1 MKTLKI
7 VHILLMILIRF
18 FSVTF
23 FFFIWYW
30 LIFYFIKW
38 LYFNSW
44 STLLQKIVDII
55 VNITKS
61 FFILPL
67 KFISTD
73 LPLAIFTWVI
83 IIWVSYYF
91 LFTKNAKFRWIGDNI
106 KLLLW
111 DYIFSIVFLIKS
123 IFYFIKSKSFDIFY
137 DSIKKYY
144 KTSKWWINYFYLD
157 KSNKTILFCMDSFLA
172 NKMISINDFMKSN
185 WNNYWLQNNNEKKYN
200 FFPYCEKVEKQKN
213 WDLLFKLYR
222 PKWYNWNNFSD
233 NQKNTFLHYIW
244 FNPDEYIV
252 FFDYW
257 SNIEIKISKIRKNKE
272 ILKYSSITK
281 YFKKWYYLLWL
292 DQETNEPIY
301 YDISNWSKNLS
312 LLLAWI
318 PWQWKSSMLINI
330 FTQIFLNFWSQAQF
344 WITSIKT
351 DLSFAKNFS
360 NTIWYWDNE
369 QDILFVSRMVLKEI
383 NSRNSLFKSKWD
395 IRSITEFNEKF
406 PEEALPLSFY
416 VFDEIS
422 ASFKSIESTLW
433 NESLKEIQSNL
444 SRISTTSRSVWI
456 VLLWSVVNPMS
467 EIFWKIWSETKNTLT
482 PIAFNTRI
490 KSATNTVFWDTQSN
504 AEELDIWEATFW
516 DQKIRKYRKIITP
529 EVTEKDIDNFLSEN
543 SSYIVEK
550 RQESNIA
557 MYLFNAINKW
567 ELLLSD
573 SKDYWI
579 SRREFDKISSE
590 MQSLKFFTK
599 SPDNH
604 LILRDKDWLQKYLD
618 WWDNLI

>member
-1 MKTLKI
+1 
-7 VHILLMILIRF
+7 
-18 FSVTF
+18 
-23 FFFIWYW
+23 
-30 LIFYFIKW
+30 
-38 LYFNSW
+38 
-44 STLLQKIVDII
+44 
-55 VNITKS
+55 
-61 FFILPL
+61 
-67 KFISTD
+67 
-73 LPLAIFTWVI
+73 
-83 IIWVSYYF
+83 
-91 LFTKNAKFRWIGDNI
+91 
-106 KLLLW
+106 
-111 DYIFSIVFLIKS
+111 
-123 IFYFIKSKSFDIFY
+123 
-137 DSIKKYY
+137 
-144 KTSKWWINYFYLD
+144 
-157 KSNKTILFCMDSFLA
+157 MDSFLA
-172 NKMISINDFMKSN
+172 NKMISINNFMRSN
-185 WNNYWLQNNNEKKYN
+185 SSNYLPQNNTERKYN
-200 FFPYCEKVEKQKN
+200 FFPYCEKVEIQKN
-213 WDLLFKLYR
+213 WDCIFKLYR
-222 PKWYNWNNFSD
+222 PKWYNLNNFSD

-252 FFDYW
+252 LFDYW
-257 SNIEIKISKIRKNKE
+257 SYIEIKISKIRKNKE
-272 ILKYSSITK
+272 ILKYSSIIK

-292 DQETNEPIY
+292 DHETNEPIY

-318 PWQWKSSMLINI
+318 PWQGKSSMLINL
-330 FTQIFLNFWSQAQF
+330 FTQIFKNFWSQAQF

-351 DLSFAKNFS
+351 DLSFAKKFS
-360 NTIWYWDNE
+360 NIIWYWDNE
-369 QDILFVSRMVLKEI
+369 QDILLVSRIVLNEI

-422 ASFKSIESTLW
+422 ASFKAIESTLW
-433 NESLKEIQSNL
+433 SESLKEIQSNL

-467 EIFWKIWSETKNTLT
+467 EIFWRIGSETKNTLT

-490 KSATNTVFWDTQSN
+490 KSATNTIFWDTQSN

-516 DQKIRKYRKIITP
+516 DQKIRKYRKMITP
-529 EVTEKDIDNFLSEN
+529 EVTEKDIENFLNEN

-550 RQESNIA
+550 RQNNNIA
-557 MYLFNAINKW
+557 IYLLNAMNKW

-573 SKDYWI
+573 SKDYLI

-590 MQSLKFFTK
+590 MQSLKFFIK

>member
-1 MKTLKI
+1 MKNIIIFL
-7 VHILLMILIRF
+7 HILLMILIRF

-44 STLLQKIVDII
+44 STLLQKVVDII
-55 VNITKS
+55 VNISKS
-61 FFILPL
+61 FFGLPL

-73 LPLAIFTWVI
+73 LPLGILMWLI
-83 IIWVSYYF
+83 IIGFCYYL
-91 LFTKNAKFRWIGDNI
+91 LFSMNARFKWIWNNI
-106 KLLLW
+106 KLLIG
-111 DYIFSIVFLIKS
+111 DYIFSIIFLSKAFVILIK
-123 IFYFIKSKSFDIFY
+123 YDSFDNFY
-137 DSIKKYY
+137 EAIKRYY
-144 KTSKWWINYFYLD
+144 NTSKWGINYFVLD
-157 KSNKTILFCMDSFLA
+157 RASKIILFFMDSFLA
-172 NKMISINDFMKSN
+172 NKMILINNFMIKLKP
-185 WNNYWLQNNNEKKYN
+185 NNYLPQNNAEKCN
-200 FFPYCEKVEKQKN
+200 FFPYCEKAETLKN
-213 WDLLFKLYR
+213 WDFLFKVYR
-222 PKWYNWNNFSD
+222 PKWDALINLSE
-233 NQKNTFLHYIW
+233 NQKNDFLYYIW
-244 FNPDEYIV
+244 FNPDEYKAT
-252 FFDYW
+252 FHYW
-257 SNIEIKISKIRKNKE
+257 NNMEIKISKVRKKKE
-272 ILKYSSITK
+272 ILNYSSVMRF
-281 YFKKWYYLLWL
+281 FKKWNYLLWL
-292 DQETNEPIY
+292 DYETHDPVY
-301 YDISNWSKNLS
+301 YDISSRSKNCS

-318 PWQWKSSMLINI
+318 PWQGKSSMLINL

-351 DLSFAKNFS
+351 DLSFAKKFS

-369 QDILFVSRMVLKEI
+369 QDILLISRAVLKEI
-383 NSRNSLFKSKWD
+383 NRRNSLFKNKWWD

-406 PEEALPLSFY
+406 PEETLPLSFY

-422 ASFKSIESTLW
+422 ASFKAIESTLW
-433 NESLKEIQSNL
+433 NDALKEIQSNL

-456 VLLWSVVNPMS
+456 VLLWSVVNPMA
-467 EIFWKIWSETKNTLT
+467 EIIGSETKNTLT

-490 KSATNTVFWDTQSN
+490 KSATNTIFWDTQSN

-550 RQESNIA
+550 RQESNIT